1 MAPVF
6 IFAEQVRKVL
16 QSGKKEIEIP
26 PGARISAAAQE
37 LIKDN
42 QLRIKTVAAD
52 AVTTADE
59 PAGKFKPAEAQP
71 AEAQPADPKE
81 VQDGAAGEKVRVDPP
96 VKAADEISEAVL
108 EDIVERVIARFKEAR
123 DLKPTETTAG
133 EDAAVEK
140 TLEEQAV
147 ADDLVI
153 CRCEEIT
160 RAEIKEAIR
169 NGMRTLNGVKR
180 ITRAGMGLCQG
191 QTCQRLVAQILSE
204 ELGISAA
211 EIDPTTA
218 RGPVR
223 PLRLEVFA
231 NS

>member
-6 IFAEQVRKVL
+6 IFAEQVRKIL
-16 QSGKKEIEIP
+16 QSGEKEIEIP
-26 PGARISAAAQE
+26 HGARISAAAQE

-42 QLRIKTVAAD
+42 QLRIKTVSAD
-52 AVTTADE
+52 AVTTAGVPEDKLQ
-59 PAGKFKPAEAQP
+59 PTEAQP
-71 AEAQPADPKE
+71 AVPKE
-81 VQDGAAGEKVRVDPP
+81 VQDEPADKKVRVEPP
-96 VKAADEISEAVL
+96 AKPSDEISEAAL
-108 EDIVERVIARFKEAR
+108 EDIVERVIARFKEVKG
-123 DLKPTETTAG
+123 LKPTETTAQ
-133 EDAAVEK
+133 ESAAVEK
-140 TLEEQAV
+140 TLEELTDE
-147 ADDLVI
+147 DDLVI

-191 QTCQRLVAQILSE
+191 QTCQRLVARILSE

-211 EIDPTTA
+211 EVDPTTA

>member
-6 IFAEQVRKVL
+6 LFAEQVRKIL
-16 QSGKKEIEIP
+16 QSGEKEIEVP
-26 PGARISAAAQE
+26 HDARISAAAQE

-42 QLRIKTVAAD
+42 QLRIKTVPSD
-52 AVTTADE
+52 AMATADE
-59 PAGKFKPAEAQP
+59 PAGKIKPAEAQP
-71 AEAQPADPKE
+71 ADTKE
-81 VQDGAAGEKVRVDPP
+81 VQDETAGEEVRVDLP
-96 VKAADEISEAVL
+96 AEATDEISEAAL
-108 EDIVERVIARFKEAR
+108 EDIVERVIARFKEVR
-123 DLKPTETTAG
+123 GLKPTDTTATEG
-133 EDAAVEK
+133 ATVEK
-140 TLEEQAV
+140 TSEEQAD

-191 QTCQRLVAQILSE
+191 QTCQRLVARILSE

-211 EIDPTTA
+211 NVDPTTA

>member
-6 IFAEQVRKVL
+6 IFAEQVRKML
-16 QSGKKEIEIP
+16 QSGAEEIEIAE
-26 PGARISAAAQE
+26 GARISAAAQE

-42 QLRIKTVAAD
+42 RLRIKTVAEK
-52 AVTTADE
+52 TA
-59 PAGKFKPAEAQP
+59 A
-71 AEAQPADPKE
+71 PADKPPENVEPKE
-81 VQDGAAGEKVRVDPP
+81 IQPVDSEEVLSDAADNPSDSDPP
-96 VKAADEISEAVL
+96 TGTADEISEAAI
-108 EDIVERVIARFKEAR
+108 EDIVERVIARFHEVR
-123 DLKPTETTAG
+123 GLKPTETPVKSSAKAERKSVAS
-133 EDAAVEK
+133 ED
-140 TLEEQAV
+140 L
-147 ADDLVI
+147 DDLVI

-160 RAEIKEAIR
+160 RGEIKEAIR

-204 ELGISAA
+204 ELGIGAA
-211 EIDPTTA
+211 QIDPTTA

>member
-6 IFAEQVRKVL
+6 LFAEQVRKIL
-16 QSGKKEIEIP
+16 QSGEKEIEIP
-26 PGARISAAAQE
+26 HDARISAAAQE

-42 QLRIKTVAAD
+42 QLWIKTVPSD
-52 AVTTADE
+52 AMATADE
-59 PAGKFKPAEAQP
+59 PAGNVKPADV
-71 AEAQPADPKE
+71 QPADPKE
-81 VQDGAAGEKVRVDPP
+81 VQDESSGQKVRVDSPA
-96 VKAADEISEAVL
+96 KAADEISEAAL
-108 EDIVERVIARFKEAR
+108 EDIVERVIARFKKVR
-123 DLKPTETTAG
+123 GLKPTEATAKEG
-133 EDAAVEK
+133 ARVEK
-140 TLEEQAV
+140 TSQEQAD

-160 RAEIKEAIR
+160 RGEIKEAIR
-169 NGMRTLNGVKR
+169 SGFQTLNGVKR

-191 QTCQRLVAQILSE
+191 QTCQQLVARILTE
-204 ELGISAA
+204 ELGLSAA
-211 EIDPTTA
+211 DIDPTTA

>member
-6 IFAEQVRKVL
+6 IFAEQVRKIL
-16 QSGKKEIEIP
+16 QSGEKEIEIP
-26 PGARISAAAQE
+26 HGARISAAARE

-42 QLRIKTVAAD
+42 QLRIKTVPAN

-59 PAGKFKPAEAQP
+59 PSGKVK
-71 AEAQPADPKE
+71 PADPKG
-81 VQDGAAGEKVRVDPP
+81 VQGEAAGENVRVNPP
-96 VKAADEISEAVL
+96 AKAADELSEAAL
-108 EDIVERVIARFKEAR
+108 EDIVERVIARFKEVR
-123 DLKPTETTAG
+123 GLKPTETTAN
-133 EDAAVEK
+133 ESATIEK
-140 TLEEQAV
+140 TSEEQAD

-191 QTCQRLVAQILSE
+191 QTCQRLVAHILSE
-204 ELGISAA
+204 ELGITAA
-211 EIDPTTA
+211 DVAPTTA